1 MLFNVDLEYAIRRVQ
16 VNHNG
21 LKLNY
26 KRKLLV
32 YANVV
37 NIFRGSV
44 NTIQKKGRA
53 SVVDTKKTGQ
63 K

>member
-1 MLFNVDLEYAIRRVQ
+1 LLFNVDLEYAIRRVQ

-44 NTIQKKGRA
+44 NTIQKKR
-53 SVVDTKKTGQ
+53 Q
-63 K
+63 KLQ